1 MSELRIAGFIVP
13 AGEKKQCYFDVP
25 GTDLSLPC
33 TLIAGAKEGQTIL
46 VTAGVHCAE
55 YVGIEAAM
63 RLARELRPE
72 ELTGNVVILPLVNRS
87 GFEHRTMSMVW
98 EDGKNLN
105 RVFPGNPNGS
115 VAEKLAY
122 ALMENFIRR
131 ADAYIDL
138 HSGDGY
144 EELTPYVYYVGGT
157 RVEAVSREMARRV
170 DVSHVVRS
178 GSTSGGAYNTASAT
192 GVPSILIE
200 RGGMGRWSE
209 EEVQADIEDVCNVLK
224 YLGILPGE
232 VFAREQ
238 RKFTEVVYE
247 DAPTCGCWYPTKR
260 AGERFEA
267 GETLGEINDYFGN
280 VLFTCKAQAKG
291 MMLYQTKSLT
301 VLKGGPMVA
310 YGVLENA

>member
-1 MSELRIAGFIVP
+1 
-13 AGEKKQCYFDVP
+13 
-25 GTDLSLPC
+25 
-33 TLIAGAKEGQTIL
+33 
-46 VTAGVHCAE
+46 
-55 YVGIEAAM
+55 
-63 RLARELRPE
+63 
-72 ELTGNVVILPLVNRS
+72 
-87 GFEHRTMSMVW
+87 MSMVW

-105 RVFPGNPNGS
+105 RVFPGDPNGS

-157 RVEAVSREMARRV
+157 RVEAASRKMAHRVVSIPCA
-170 DVSHVVRS
+170 VRS
-178 GSTSGGAYNTASAT
+178 GSVTGGAYNTASAT

-200 RGGMGRWSE
+200 RGGMGAWSE
-209 EEVQADIEDVCNVLK
+209 SEVRADIEDVRNVLK

-232 VFAREQ
+232 VLSREQ
-238 RKFTEVVYE
+238 REFTEVVYE
-247 DAPTCGCWYPTKR
+247 DAPICGCWYPTKH

-267 GETLGEINDYFGN
+267 GETLGEIHDYFGN

-301 VLKGGPMVA
+301 VLKDGPMVA